1 MAVDIRVDGKWF
13 PNAANYSVQED
24 ATPVIASDTTGGV
37 GQTTFTHP
45 ETRDTKLLIDGIL
58 SLTDGTQGV
67 TQGIIRSLASS
78 DKVATITAD
87 SRLAF
92 LVADKVVPPFQGL
105 LGTAITSYLALGGI
119 TAGIVIDPTLFNIS
133 VVLQGFKGDLWFYLA
148 KVLAPVYKFE
158 IALVSNNIVFRP
170 WRLRDTQRHRDAQR
184 QFGLDNS
191 DLAQTVIVHYYDNK
205 YQIGAA
211 AYPAGG
217 WNEDVPIYQVGASET
232 LVVEL
237 DTSSSLTSVVQPV
250 AVDFV
255 GRFQTS
261 ASVYSVTG
269 KDGLPVTAA
278 QWRAGGGSIVAKIKD
293 DTRTIEVTI
302 TGSRHEDLAPYQI
315 AMSAGSSSNYSSLRL
330 IGTGVF
336 FDDKSVNILTGQ
348 SVVTAPQEL
357 GFELENEAVSNLAQ
371 AYDVGVWMA
380 HRYSVPRMTVSV
392 TTRGI
397 NRLGDNGNYRYPI
410 VDEWNAEYAGLNL
423 DQWNAVWAGKDVFT
437 HDEYWYQ
444 KTANDFANQAFGN
457 IVGARVYDDF
467 GYYRVRTSTV
477 QEGSVSYDAEWD
489 TTLADLN
496 DVWPNA
502 TVAEWNAVHGT
513 RRLDKLVLRPLER

>member
-1 MAVDIRVDGKWF
+1 MAVDIRVDGKWY
-13 PNAANYSVQED
+13 PNASNYSVQED
-24 ATPVIASDTTGGV
+24 ATPVIASDTSGGV
-37 GQTTFTHP
+37 GQTSFTHP
-45 ETRDTKLLIDGIL
+45 ETSDTKLLIDGIM

-67 TQGIIRSLASS
+67 TQGVIRSLASS

-92 LVADKVVPPFQGL
+92 LVAEKTVPPFQGL
-105 LGTAITSYLALGGI
+105 LGTAIQMYLSLGGI
-119 TAGIVIDPTLFNIS
+119 TTGIVIDPTLFNKQ

-148 KVLAPVYKFE
+148 KTLAPVYKFE

-170 WRLRDTQRHRDAQR
+170 WRTRDTQRHRDSQR

-191 DLAQTVIVHYYDNK
+191 DLAQTVIAHYYDNK
-205 YQIGAA
+205 YMIGAA

-217 WNEDVPIYQVGASET
+217 WNEDVPIYQVDAAET
-232 LVVEL
+232 LVVQL

-250 AVDFV
+250 AVDYV

-278 QWRAGGGSIVAKIKD
+278 QWTAGGGSIVASIKD

-302 TGSRHEDLAPYQI
+302 TGSRFEDLAPYQI
-315 AMSAGSSSNYSSLRL
+315 AMSAGSSSTYSSLRL
-330 IGTGVF
+330 VGTGVF
-336 FDDKSVNILTGQ
+336 FEDKSVNMITGQ
-348 SVVTAPQEL
+348 SVITAPQEL
-357 GFELENEAVSNLAQ
+357 GFELENTAVSTLGQ
-371 AYDVGVWMA
+371 AYDVGVWMS
-380 HRYSVPRMTVSV
+380 HRYSVPKMTISV

-423 DQWNAVWAGKDVFT
+423 TAWNAIWSGKTLFD
-437 HDEYWYQ
+437 HDDYWYQ

-467 GYYRVRTSTV
+467 GYYRVRSSTV
-477 QEGSVSYDAEWD
+477 QEANADYDAEWD
-489 TTLADLN
+489 TTLDDLN
-496 DVWPNA
+496 DVWFGA
-502 TVAEWNAVHGT
+502 SVADWNAVHGN